1 MVGEPIIMNE
11 GILDYILNSDNI
23 YNEEFKTCLESIES
37 DLKELDSIDKSIES
51 YEKASFESTMENVNL
66 LNSVLV
72 YKNIKSGI
80 ALESVSVEF
89 GIANEGAKE
98 IAEKGVDAIKALGNK
113 LLKILKAIL
122 SFFKIESRTVKN
134 IRKKI
139 KLTEEELRYIHKTNN
154 DKDIFKKL
162 YDPDRFSYIFT
173 KELIL
178 CKFLNKNMNYKDWAN
193 RLKGTYI
200 TQEYIKTL
208 EDTLL
213 EVYVDGSNDIIEFI
227 TWLENGKDFNPAGK
241 INDLKHFFENYD
253 KIVYKK
259 SNNAFDYDSFDFL
272 NNIYVL
278 TDLLEKANK
287 NISGKIES
295 LIRTAKVSSIIT
307 SSRNKYGIET
317 LNELIALLTRYKTEH
332 SKNIKEYVS
341 YCGEYLKE
349 VKKYEHLDKEKGED
363 NMKKSKDNSKLP
375 KFHQDASNP
384 N

>member
-1 MVGEPIIMNE
+1 MDE
-11 GILDYILNSDNI
+11 GILNYILNSEVNNPI
-23 YNEEFKTCLESIES
+23 EEVQTCLESIES
-37 DLKELDSIDKSIES
+37 DLKELDSIDKSLES
-51 YEKASFESTMENVNL
+51 YEKASFESTIENINL
-66 LNSVLV
+66 LNSILA

-80 ALESVSVEF
+80 AIESVSVEF
-89 GIANEGAKE
+89 DIANEGVKE

-139 KLTEEELRYIHKTNN
+139 KLTEEELKYIHKTNN
-154 DKDIFKKL
+154 NNTDIFKKL
-162 YDPDRFSYIFT
+162 YDPDRFTYIFT

-213 EVYVDGSNDIIEFI
+213 GVYVDGSNDIIEFI

-241 INDLKHFFENYD
+241 INDLKHFFKNYD

-295 LIRTAKVSSIIT
+295 LIRTAKVSSIIA

-317 LNELIALLTRYKTEH
+317 LNELIGLLTRYKTEH

-363 NMKKSKDNSKLP
+363 NMKKSKDNSKMP
-375 KFHQDASNP
+375 KFHPDTFKFKSFNTK
-384 N
+384 

>member
-1 MVGEPIIMNE
+1 MNE
-11 GILDYILNSDNI
+11 EMLNYIPNSEVNNPI
-23 YNEEFKTCLESIES
+23 EEVQTCLESIEY
-37 DLKELDSIDKSIES
+37 DLKELDSIDKSLES
-51 YEKASFESTMENVNL
+51 YEKASFESTMENINL
-66 LNSVLV
+66 LNNVLA

-80 ALESVSVEF
+80 ALESVSNEF
-89 GIANEGAKE
+89 SISNEDIKE
-98 IAEKGVDAIKALGNK
+98 IAEKGVNALKALGDK

-122 SFFKIESRTVKN
+122 SFFRIESKTVKN

-139 KLTEEELRYIHKTNN
+139 KLTEEELKYIHKTNN
-154 DKDIFKKL
+154 NTDIFKKL
-162 YDPDRFSYIFT
+162 YDPDRFTYIFT

-213 EVYVDGSNDIIEFI
+213 GVYVNGSNDIIEFI

-241 INDLKHFFENYD
+241 INDLKHFFKNYD

-295 LIRTAKVSSIIT
+295 LIRKAQVSNIIAA
-307 SSRNKYGIET
+307 SRNKYGTET
-317 LNELIALLTRYKTEH
+317 LNELIGLLTRYKTEH

-363 NMKKSKDNSKLP
+363 NMKKSKDDSKMP
-375 KFHQDASNP
+375 KFHPDTFKFKSFNTK
-384 N
+384 

>member
-1 MVGEPIIMNE
+1 MNE
-11 GILDYILNSDNI
+11 GILNYILNSEVNNSI
-23 YNEEFKTCLESIES
+23 EEVQTCLESIEY
-37 DLKELDSIDKSIES
+37 DLKELDSIDESLES
-51 YEKASFESTMENVNL
+51 YEKASFESTIENINL
-66 LNSVLV
+66 LNSVLA
-72 YKNIKSGI
+72 YKNIKSGV
-80 ALESVSVEF
+80 ALESVSNEF
-89 GIANEGAKE
+89 SISNEGIKE
-98 IAEKGVDAIKALGNK
+98 IAEKGVNALKALGDK

-122 SFFKIESRTVKN
+122 SFFKIESKTVKN

-139 KLTEEELRYIHKTNN
+139 KLTEEELKYIHKTNN
-154 DKDIFKKL
+154 NTDIFKKL
-162 YDPDRFSYIFT
+162 YDPDRFTYIFT

-213 EVYVDGSNDIIEFI
+213 GVYIDGSNDIIEFI
-227 TWLENGKDFNPAGK
+227 TWLENGKDFNPVGK
-241 INDLKHFFENYD
+241 IKDLKHFFENYD

-295 LIRTAKVSSIIT
+295 LIRKAQVSNIIAA
-307 SSRNKYGIET
+307 SRNKYGTET
-317 LNELIALLTRYKTEH
+317 LNELIGLLTRYKTEH

-349 VKKYEHLDKEKGED
+349 VKKYEHLDKEKGKD
-363 NMKKSKDNSKLP
+363 DMKKSKDDSKMP
-375 KFHQDASNP
+375 KFHPDTFKFKSFNTK
-384 N
+384 

>member
-1 MVGEPIIMNE
+1 MNE
-11 GILDYILNSDNI
+11 GILNYILNSEVNNPI
-23 YNEEFKTCLESIES
+23 EEVQTCLESIES
-37 DLKELDSIDKSIES
+37 DLKELDSIDKSLES
-51 YEKASFESTMENVNL
+51 YEKASFESTMENINL
-66 LNSVLV
+66 LNNVLA

-80 ALESVSVEF
+80 ALESVSNEF
-89 GIANEGAKE
+89 SISNEDIKE
-98 IAEKGVDAIKALGNK
+98 IAEKGVNALKALGDK

-122 SFFKIESRTVKN
+122 SFFRIESKTVKN

-139 KLTEEELRYIHKTNN
+139 KLTEEELKYIHKTNN
-154 DKDIFKKL
+154 NTDIFKKL
-162 YDPDRFSYIFT
+162 YDPDRFTYIFT

-178 CKFLNKNMNYKDWAN
+178 CKFLNKNMNYKDWVN

-213 EVYVDGSNDIIEFI
+213 GVYVNGSNDIIEFI

-241 INDLKHFFENYD
+241 INDLKHFFKNYD

-295 LIRTAKVSSIIT
+295 LIRKAQVSNIIAA
-307 SSRNKYGIET
+307 SRNKYGTET
-317 LNELIALLTRYKTEH
+317 LNELIGLLTRYKTEH

-363 NMKKSKDNSKLP
+363 NMKKSKDDSKMP
-375 KFHQDASNP
+375 KFHPDTFKFKSFNTK
-384 N
+384 

>member
-1 MVGEPIIMNE
+1 MNE
-11 GILDYILNSDNI
+11 GILNYILNSEVNNPI
-23 YNEEFKTCLESIES
+23 EEVQTCLESIEF
-37 DLKELDSIDKSIES
+37 DLKELDSIDESLES
-51 YEKASFESTMENVNL
+51 YEKASFESTIENINL
-66 LNSVLV
+66 LNSVLA

-80 ALESVSVEF
+80 ALESVSNEF
-89 GIANEGAKE
+89 SISNEGIKE
-98 IAEKGVDAIKALGNK
+98 IAEKGVNALKALGDK

-122 SFFKIESRTVKN
+122 SFFKIESKTVKN

-139 KLTEEELRYIHKTNN
+139 KLTEEELKYIHKTNN
-154 DKDIFKKL
+154 NTDIFKKL
-162 YDPDRFSYIFT
+162 YDPDRFTYIFT

-213 EVYVDGSNDIIEFI
+213 GVYVDGSNDDIIEFI
-227 TWLENGKDFNPAGK
+227 TWLENGKDFNPVGK
-241 INDLKHFFENYD
+241 IKDLKHFFENYD

-295 LIRTAKVSSIIT
+295 LIRKAQVSNIIAA
-307 SSRNKYGIET
+307 SRNKYGTET
-317 LNELIALLTRYKTEH
+317 LNELIGLLTRYKTEH

-349 VKKYEHLDKEKGED
+349 VKKYEHLDKEKGDD
-363 NMKKSKDNSKLP
+363 NMKKSKDDSKMP
-375 KFHQDASNP
+375 KFHPDTFKFKSFNP
-384 N
+384 K